1 MPSIIQCRNLSVCES
16 EFFQESFD
24 VKINGV
30 LLLRRDSLLNLLRAV
45 LVHSLL
51 QAVMF
56 SMGRKNQ
63 LKTADRCC
71 TTVMV

>member
-1 MPSIIQCRNLSVCES
+1 M
-16 EFFQESFD
+16 
-24 VKINGV
+24 
-30 LLLRRDSLLNLLRAV
+30 LRRDSLLNLLRAV
-45 LVHSLL
+45 LLVHSLL

>member
-1 MPSIIQCRNLSVCES
+1 MKLSVCES

-45 LVHSLL
+45 LLVHSLL